1 MQKYKYTQY
10 SQTGWSQFLGDNFF
24 HIVSEEDGLH
34 FPLSDGSSV
43 HLLKGLLHLNLIVE
57 RLLQVIFEQL
67 KQPAHFL
74 KDVAIVDQ
82 RFYFPGSEFH

>member
-1 MQKYKYTQY
+1 
-10 SQTGWSQFLGDNFF
+10 
-24 HIVSEEDGLH
+24 VSEEDGLH

-43 HLLKGLLHLNLIVE
+43 HLLKGVLHLNLIAE

-74 KDVAIVDQ
+74 KNVAIVDQ
-82 RFYFPGSEFH
+82 